1 MLEDATVMLLMANL
15 LELVV
20 PVVFWGDTA
29 TSVPQ
34 LVYNGKL
41 DYLVFDYLSEITMSL
56 LTAAKQK
63 VPDMGYAPDFIH
75 FALSPY
81 LKEIHRQ
88 NIKVIS
94 NAGGVNPE
102 SCASALHQV
111 AKKAGIDLKIAVVTG
126 DDLMIQREEVGRSGV
141 TDMLTGKPL
150 PRSVHSMNAYLGAS
164 PICRALNKGA
174 DIVIT
179 GRCVDSAIVLGPLM
193 HEFNWH
199 ANEFNKL
206 AAGSLAGHLVECGA
220 QATGG
225 SFTDWHQVP
234 DWDNIGFPIV
244 ECDGDGNFLVTKP
257 PNTGGLVNVATVG
270 EQMLYE
276 IGDPQNYYLPDVI
289 CDFSKVKISPISDNV
304 VLVTGA
310 EGKPPT
316 DQYKKRQ
323 TVGVKCMKEL
333 LCLEQHDTVSYQDLK
348 AKINKRIRENGVRY
362 GSHSNQFQRKRGEL
376 LTHELTRTQ
385 QRTLMGLLSGHTEY
399 YDCATYLNGYR
410 AVAVCPVIGP
420 RAAEKARR
428 SADSIILRCKK
439 IFSKLGLDDFTD
451 VYIQIIGTENAY
463 GQNSSKIANKCREVA
478 LWFAVKHT
486 QKNAL
491 EIFSR
496 EIAPAATGGA
506 PGLTTLVGGR
516 PKATPVLNL
525 FSFLYNKTDVDVKVS
540 VNSKDLEDV
549 KTEQFSPDDVIAVST
564 SNIQPQALQRGDHT
578 YRLEE
583 LAFTRSGDKAD
594 TANIGVIA
602 RHPAFLPYLR
612 EQLNIESVGIY
623 FKHLFSDEPEK
634 CTIESNI
641 LSIFINNLYHLTYRY
656 DVPGINAM
664 NFVLKNALGGGGVAS
679 LRADPQGKGLGQM
692 LLDFELKN
700 MPSIETLKESS
711 NS

>member
-1 MLEDATVMLLMANL
+1 MSSPHMKKGLLIMKCGFHNL
-15 LELVV
+15 LLQSVRRCHRNALNGKSV
-20 PVVFWGDTA
+20 RIGCASGFWGDTA

-316 DQYKKRQ
+316 DQYK
-323 TVGVKCMKEL
+323 
-333 LCLEQHDTVSYQDLK
+333 VS
-348 AKINKRIRENGVRY
+348 
-362 GSHSNQFQRKRGEL
+362 
-376 LTHELTRTQ
+376 
-385 QRTLMGLLSGHTEY
+385 
-399 YDCATYLNGYR
+399 ATYLNGYR

-540 VNSKDLEDV
+540 VNSKDVEDV

-634 CTIESNI
+634 CIS
-641 LSIFINNLYHLTYRY
+641 RY

-700 MPSIETLKESS
+700 MPSIEILKESS

>member
-316 DQYKKRQ
+316 DQYK
-323 TVGVKCMKEL
+323 
-333 LCLEQHDTVSYQDLK
+333 VS
-348 AKINKRIRENGVRY
+348 
-362 GSHSNQFQRKRGEL
+362 
-376 LTHELTRTQ
+376 
-385 QRTLMGLLSGHTEY
+385 
-399 YDCATYLNGYR
+399 ATYLNGYR